1 VKWQSFV
8 KIFTKPTSL
17 LNLPADCLEGDG
29 VIRALLTFLRFLR
42 IPTFIRG
49 RGMERRGPQTPV
61 RNGQFASFMSVQGC
75 SRNRH
80 PDRHDRRLQ
89 FQKLTRFAA
98 VIAAITGFAWVALE
112 SAKAI
117 SLF

>member
-1 VKWQSFV
+1 M
-8 KIFTKPTSL
+8 
-17 LNLPADCLEGDG
+17 
-29 VIRALLTFLRFLR
+29 IRALLTFLRFLR

-49 RGMERRGPQTPV
+49 RGMERRFDSTPV

-75 SRNRH
+75 SRTRH

-89 FQKLTRFAA
+89 FQKLTR
-98 VIAAITGFAWVALE
+98 IAALLAATAGFAWVALE